1 MNMKKLISNSL
12 KVVIVMIAFGMGFVF
27 PAGAQT
33 LAAQLE
39 DKEIPLS
46 EFNSIDV
53 EDNFEVTLVKGT
65 YGMRLT
71 VDKELAP
78 YVEKYVKSRT
88 LHLSYDVKS
97 VPKEVKKLYKGKNAI
112 APVFRAVISLPE
124 LEAITLSDNAT
135 VTGTEVFNAD
145 KFTLTLSDK
154 SVLKSLTVNAR
165 TAYLVLHKNAQ
176 AVLDLNVEG
185 SAELIADGNSSIKL
199 TATARELAINT
210 ANAALVSAQVSTDS
224 MNLSSAATSQLSL
237 DGTTQKAFIS
247 AEGSAKLNL
256 SGAVSEKMQ
265 VKTSRNAHVDAMS
278 LQSRDVEA
286 NCAGSS
292 DLIVA
297 VSGILDVTLSGGSAL
312 YYTGTPEFR
321 IGKVI
326 KSTLAP
332 YGTK

>member
-1 MNMKKLISNSL
+1 MKKLISKSL
-12 KVVIVMIAFGMGFVF
+12 KAVIVMVAFTMGFVF

-46 EFNSIDV
+46 EFNSIEV

-78 YVEKYVKSRT
+78 YVEKYVKART

-124 LEAITLSDNAT
+124 LESITLSDNAT

-145 KFTLTLSDK
+145 KFSLLLTDK

-165 TAYLVLHKNAQ
+165 SAYIVLHKNAQ
-176 AVLDLNVEG
+176 AVLDLRADNSVEVVSDG
-185 SAELIADGNSSIKL
+185 SSSLKL
-199 TATARELAINT
+199 TSTSRELAINSGNT
-210 ANAALVSAQVSTDS
+210 AVISASVSTGS
-224 MNLSSAATSQLSL
+224 VNISSAANSQISL
-237 DGTTQKAFIS
+237 DGTAEKAFVS
-247 AEGSAKLNL
+247 AEGSSKLTL
-256 SGAVSEKMQ
+256 SGAVADKLQ
-265 VKTSRNAHVDAMS
+265 VKTARSAHVDAMS
-278 LQSRDVEA
+278 FQAKDVEA

-292 DLIVA
+292 DVIVA
-297 VSGILDVTLSGGSAL
+297 VSGILDVTLTSGSAL